1 MSTIMQSGLSGM
13 EIKEKDFHVWY
24 DIETQ
29 TVTCLG
35 TLRLAGMEEY
45 APIIE
50 LLDHVVQQRPSAL
63 NLDLTRLSFLN
74 SSGINAISKFV
85 IKLRKHTETHL
96 TVKGSND
103 ISWQSKS
110 LPNLKR
116 LMPNLDLQFV

>member
-1 MSTIMQSGLSGM
+1 M
-13 EIKEKDFHVWY
+13 EIKAKDFHVWY
-24 DIETQ
+24 DAETQ

-35 TLRLAGMEEY
+35 ALRLAGMEEY
-45 APIIE
+45 APIVE
-50 LLDHVVQQRPSAL
+50 LLDQVVQQRPTAL
-63 NLDLTRLSFLN
+63 NLDLTQLSFLN

-85 IKLRKHTETHL
+85 IKLRKQPETHL

-116 LMPNLDLQFV
+116 LMPTLDLQFV